1 MERRPEEYL
10 KLGDRLLR
18 RGKVGVAASCYARC
32 ADAWMAQTFL
42 DRARELVQSEP
53 VQALRALAQVERLV
67 GPTGEARRLSASAY
81 ERLGQPEIARRFLAV
96 E

>member
-18 RGKVGVAASCYARC
+18 RGKPGVAATCYARC

-42 DRARELVQSEP
+42 DRARELVLSEP
-53 VQALRALAQVERLV
+53 VQALRALAQMERLV